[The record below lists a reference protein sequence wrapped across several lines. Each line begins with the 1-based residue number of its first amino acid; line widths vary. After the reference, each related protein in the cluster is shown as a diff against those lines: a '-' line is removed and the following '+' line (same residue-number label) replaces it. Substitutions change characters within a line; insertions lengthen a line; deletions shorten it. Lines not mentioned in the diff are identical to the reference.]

1 MGARRDRRGDAVAPA
16 GRAVAPCQ
24 GRAMPWKGHGTSPS
38 PTGSIRTPVESRRR
52 LSALAGRWPG
62 PRWPGP
68 LHAQPAVPEGLT
80 IAPVARTTD
89 ELLASW
95 TAVADCYR
103 EHDSNEVAG
112 AMPWEEDA

>member
-1 MGARRDRRGDAVAPA
+1 
-16 GRAVAPCQ
+16 
-24 GRAMPWKGHGTSPS
+24 MPWKGHGTSPS

-52 LSALAGRWPG
+52 LSALFRRALAGAALAG
-62 PRWPGP
+62 AAAAV
-68 LHAQPAVPEGLT
+68 HAQPAVPEGLT
-80 IAPVARTTD
+80 VAPTARTTD

-95 TAVADCYR
+95 TAVAGCYR

>member
-1 MGARRDRRGDAVAPA
+1 
-16 GRAVAPCQ
+16 
-24 GRAMPWKGHGTSPS
+24 MPWKGHGTSPS
-38 PTGSIRTPVESRRR
+38 PTGSIRTPVEPRRR
-52 LSALAGRWPG
+52 LSALAGAATAV
-62 PRWPGP
+62 
-68 LHAQPAVPEGLT
+68 HAQPAVPEGLT

>member
-1 MGARRDRRGDAVAPA
+1 
-16 GRAVAPCQ
+16 
-24 GRAMPWKGHGTSPS
+24 MPWKGHGTSPS

-52 LSALAGRWPG
+52 LSALFRRALAGAALAGAAPAV
-62 PRWPGP
+62 
-68 LHAQPAVPEGLT
+68 HAQPAVPEGLT